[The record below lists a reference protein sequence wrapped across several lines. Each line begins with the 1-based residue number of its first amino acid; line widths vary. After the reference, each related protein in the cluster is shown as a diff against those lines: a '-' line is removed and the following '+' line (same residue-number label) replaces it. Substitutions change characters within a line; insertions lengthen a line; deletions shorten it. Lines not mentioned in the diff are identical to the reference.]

1 MLIYVPLNRSCGTFS
16 CAFYTYVLLPT
27 SPGIFQCTFYTYVP
41 PATFTATF
49 KLTYS
54 LYVPKTQGNAHEK
67 GNVPHTETFPLS
79 FMYLFFQFC
88 QFFILHVCPLSHCLR
103 LFVPVYPHFLFSYS
117 NVRLKRCSRSCPY
130 FRLSS
135 KLSISRTATSSAL
148 RNRL

>member
-1 MLIYVPLNRSCGTFS
+1 MIKSAHLCPIKQVLWDFFMH
-16 CAFYTYVLLPT
+16 FYTYVLLPT

-88 QFFILHVCPLSHCLR
+88 QFIAVHIR
-103 LFVPVYPHFLFSYS
+103 
-117 NVRLKRCSRSCPY
+117 RM
-130 FRLSS
+130 
-135 KLSISRTATSSAL
+135 TALIMAC
-148 RNRL
+148 

>member
-1 MLIYVPLNRSCGTFS
+1 MRFLYICPFTNFSRDFSMHFLYICPSGNFHRDFQAYLFSICPQNTRKRARKRECSTHGNIPSFIYVFIFPVLSVFYSPCRPLF
-16 CAFYTYVLLPT
+16 
-27 SPGIFQCTFYTYVP
+27 
-41 PATFTATF
+41 
-49 KLTYS
+49 
-54 LYVPKTQGNAHEK
+54 
-67 GNVPHTETFPLS
+67 
-79 FMYLFFQFC
+79 
-88 QFFILHVCPLSHCLR
+88 HCLR